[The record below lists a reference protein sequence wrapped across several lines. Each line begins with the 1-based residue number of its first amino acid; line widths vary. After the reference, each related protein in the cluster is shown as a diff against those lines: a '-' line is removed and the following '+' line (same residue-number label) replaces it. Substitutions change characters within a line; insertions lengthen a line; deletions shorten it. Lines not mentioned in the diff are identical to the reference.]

1 MVSLILTGEKIN
13 RNVLEPW
20 LETAGRVRVIN
31 AYGPSGC
38 TIMCA
43 ANRNINCIK
52 DTESVGFSLG
62 ANLWIA
68 DVHNIHRLAPVGAVG
83 ELLIEGPIIG
93 QGYFQDERKT
103 QESLVDVPG
112 GYLPG
117 IALAPES
124 PIFRTRDLARYD
136 PDGSISFIGRA
147 DTQIKINGQCVE
159 IGEVEYHVGQCL
171 PEEVD
176 AIVEAVDW

>member
-1 MVSLILTGEKIN
+1 
-13 RNVLEPW
+13 
-20 LETAGRVRVIN
+20 
-31 AYGPSGC
+31 
-38 TIMCA
+38 MCA

-52 DTESVGFSLG
+52 DAESVGFSLG

-83 ELLIEGPIIG
+83 ELLIDGPIIG
-93 QGYFQDERKT
+93 QGYFGDERKT

-124 PIFRTRDLARYD
+124 PIFRTRDLARYNV
-136 PDGSISFIGRA
+136 DGSISFIGRA
-147 DTQIKINGQCVE
+147 DTQIKINGQRVE

-171 PEEVD
+171 PEGVD
-176 AIVEAVDW
+176 AIVEAVDWPSVDHKAG